1 MRRTLVAL
9 IVAALVAAGLGGTRH
24 TLDAQT
30 PQPPQSAPKSKS
42 SQACSSEPSGP
53 NGALVKELV
62 KILDETQS
70 PDTLLVT
77 VGLLAEMKADAKLA
91 VPAAIR
97 AAERLQVFGTS
108 LVSAKNN
115 QEDNVANELAEFL
128 IELVRRED
136 KGGRVRAC
144 APPPPMLAPA
154 YTGSTP
160 AGVVVPPTDPLVVPS
175 PTENPT
181 MPHVVAPAQPPT
193 DVIPPT
199 LKPTRAPRRPATP
212 AATPATSSY

>member
-1 MRRTLVAL
+1 MRRTLLAL
-9 IVAALVAAGLGGTRH
+9 IVAALVAAGLVGTRR

-30 PQPPQSAPKSKS
+30 SQPPQSAPKSPPA
-42 SQACSSEPSGP
+42 QACEPSGP

-108 LVSAKNN
+108 LVSSKNN
-115 QEDNVANELAEFL
+115 QEDSTANELAEL
-128 IELVRRED
+128 LMELVRRED

-144 APPPPMLAPA
+144 CAPQPPMLAPA

-175 PTENPT
+175 PTENPPT
-181 MPHVVAPAQPPT
+181 PHVVAPAQPPT

-212 AATPATSSY
+212 ATPATSSY

>member
-1 MRRTLVAL
+1 MRRTLLAL
-9 IVAALVAAGLGGTRH
+9 IVAALVAAGLVGTRR

-30 PQPPQSAPKSKS
+30 SQPPQSAPKSPPA
-42 SQACSSEPSGP
+42 QACEPSGP

-108 LVSAKNN
+108 LVSSKNN
-115 QEDNVANELAEFL
+115 QEDSTANELAEL
-128 IELVRRED
+128 LMELVRRED

-144 APPPPMLAPA
+144 CTPA

-175 PTENPT
+175 PTENPPT
-181 MPHVVAPAQPPT
+181 PHVVAPAQPPT

-199 LKPTRAPRRPATP
+199 LKPRRAPRRPATP
-212 AATPATSSY
+212 ATPATSSY

>member
-1 MRRTLVAL
+1 
-9 IVAALVAAGLGGTRH
+9 
-24 TLDAQT
+24 
-30 PQPPQSAPKSKS
+30 
-42 SQACSSEPSGP
+42 
-53 NGALVKELV
+53 LV

-115 QEDNVANELAEFL
+115 QEDSAASELAQLLMEL
-128 IELVRRED
+128 IPRKEN
-136 KGGRVRAC
+136 GTRVRAC
-144 APPPPMLAPA
+144 APAPPMLAPA

-160 AGVVVPPTDPLVVPS
+160 ASVVVPPTDPLVVPS
-175 PTENPT
+175 PTENPPT
-181 MPHVVAPAQPPT
+181 PHVVAPAQPTT

-212 AATPATSSY
+212 AATPTSSY

>member
-1 MRRTLVAL
+1 MRRTLLAL
-9 IVAALVAAGLGGTRH
+9 IVAALVAAGLVGTRR

-30 PQPPQSAPKSKS
+30 PQPPQSAPKSPS
-42 SQACSSEPSGP
+42 AEPSGP
-53 NGALVKELV
+53 NAALIKELV

-108 LVSAKNN
+108 LVSSKNN
-115 QEDNVANELAEFL
+115 QEDSTANELAEL
-128 IELVRRED
+128 LMELVRRED

-175 PTENPT
+175 PTENPPT
-181 MPHVVAPAQPPT
+181 PHVVAPAQPPT

-199 LKPTRAPRRPATP
+199 LKPRRAPRRPATP
-212 AATPATSSY
+212 ATPATSSY

>member
-1 MRRTLVAL
+1 VRRTLLAL
-9 IVAALVAAGLGGTRH
+9 IVAALVAAGLGGTRL

-30 PQPPQSAPKSKS
+30 PQPPQSAPKSPS
-42 SQACSSEPSGP
+42 AQACSSEPSGP

-77 VGLLAEMKADAKLA
+77 VSLLAEMKADAKLA

-108 LVSAKNN
+108 LVSPKDN
-115 QEDNVANELAEFL
+115 QEDSAANELAELLMEL
-128 IELVRRED
+128 IRRED

-160 AGVVVPPTDPLVVPS
+160 AGIVVPPTDPLVVPS
-175 PTENPT
+175 PTENPPT
-181 MPHVVAPAQPPT
+181 PHVVAPAQPPT

-199 LKPTRAPRRPATP
+199 LKPRRAPRRPATP
-212 AATPATSSY
+212 ATPATSSY

>member
-1 MRRTLVAL
+1 VRRTLLAL
-9 IVAALVAAGLGGTRH
+9 IVATLVAAGLGGARL

-30 PQPPQSAPKSKS
+30 PQPSQSAPKSQSAK
-42 SQACSSEPSGP
+42 ACTSEPSGP

-97 AAERLQVFGTS
+97 AAERLQVFGSS
-108 LVSAKNN
+108 LVSSKDN
-115 QEDNVANELAEFL
+115 QEDSAANELAEL
-128 IELVRRED
+128 LVQLVRRED
-136 KGGRVRAC
+136 NGASVRAC
-144 APPPPMLAPA
+144 APLPPMLAPA
-154 YTGSTP
+154 YTGPTP
-160 AGVVVPPTDPLVVPS
+160 VGVVVPPTAPVVVPS
-175 PTENPT
+175 PTENPPT
-181 MPHVVAPAQPPT
+181 PHVVAPVPPPT

-199 LKPTRAPRRPATP
+199 LKPTRSPRRPATP
-212 AATPATSSY
+212 AVTPAASSY